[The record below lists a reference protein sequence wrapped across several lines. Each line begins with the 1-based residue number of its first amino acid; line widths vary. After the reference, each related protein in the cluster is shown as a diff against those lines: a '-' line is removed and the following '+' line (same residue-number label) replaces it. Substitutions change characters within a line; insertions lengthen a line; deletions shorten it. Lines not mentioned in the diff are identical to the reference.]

1 MIQVGNIAI
10 GGGRPVIIAGPCAV
24 ESREVVFETAEKA
37 KQLTAK
43 YNFPFIFKSSYKKAN
58 RLSGSSFATIGD
70 HEALRIL
77 AEAKEL
83 YRVPII
89 TDVHAVDEVVPAAAV
104 ADVLQIPAFLCRQ
117 TELVVAAART
127 GKPLNIKKGQFMAP
141 EDMGEIA
148 KKATD
153 AGNRN
158 VMLTER
164 GTFFGYHNLVVDFR
178 SLIIMK
184 DLGYPVIFD
193 STHSL
198 QLPSGSGIQ
207 TGGQPHFVIPFAS
220 AAASI
225 GVDGLFLEIHPE
237 PLKALCDAA
246 SMLQLDKFE
255 AYLRAVDQI
264 VSRKDKDATSNTC

>member
-1 MIQVGNIAI
+1 VIRVGDIEI

-24 ESREVVFETAEKA
+24 ESREVVFETAERA

-58 RLSGSSFATIGD
+58 RLSGSSFASIGD
-70 HEALRIL
+70 IEALRIL
-77 AEAKEL
+77 AEVKEL
-83 YRVPII
+83 YEIPII
-89 TDVHAVDEVVPAAAV
+89 TDVHAVDEVVPAAEI

-117 TELVVAAART
+117 TELVIAAART

-148 KKATD
+148 KKAID
-153 AGNRN
+153 AGNPN

-184 DLGYPVIFD
+184 DLGYPVVFD

-198 QLPSGSGIQ
+198 QLPSESGIQ
-207 TGGQPHFVIPFAS
+207 SGGQPHFIIPFAR
-220 AAASI
+220 AAASF
-225 GVDGLFLEIHPE
+225 GVDGLFLEVHPD
-237 PLKALCDAA
+237 PSKALCDAA
-246 SMLQLDKFE
+246 SMLHLDQFE
-255 AYLRAVDQI
+255 VYLQAVDQI
-264 VSRKDKDATSNTC
+264 ISGKE